1 MRYARHASRYSL
13 FTLAVSAAL
22 LPGAGWAANGDLAGA
37 RKPPSVA
44 CSWNREA
51 ALSYEERRLDTPL
64 PFSGANVVTHDQTPL
79 AERIVK
85 GAGFDGFEPAFAK
98 RLCAA
103 DGRTPVTSYAK
114 ALKLV
119 TEEGRAL
126 WRAAVDRAQGRRA
139 IPAGALPASDDRM
152 LYWTRLYMTRT
163 LRQWAPSFHLGKAQA
178 QALQWRFERAS
189 RGQLDIDLPRR
200 YAADGSRYRRMII
213 SGFDVFTLGTP
224 GTANT
229 GLRNGNPSGA
239 TALALDGREFR
250 LADGSLLR
258 IEAYLLPVS
267 YDPFNRGMQEDT
279 LGPWFRPGP
288 RRVDASITISQGG
301 ANQFWLE
308 AWNGRF
314 HGSSAGN
321 DGIVYCPAD
330 SALPNY
336 VLPLGSVTNPGTA
349 PISLRGS
356 GCNINPPRRW
366 LGYDSASRWRQNLP
380 AQFSKASLPVR
391 QLLAADTWR
400 GIERP
405 PGATSQAAEG
415 FDVTWHTNYDFFPDC
430 ANPRTENVPT
440 NGVMNAMPD
449 PSLVLPPNRR
459 ICARNGGGGDYL
471 SNESAYR
478 NTVLRD
484 AFRLEIPAGHI
495 HVPVMNNYYTGVPA
509 YRRAAAA
516 RATTT
521 PSATPA
527 TRPTA
532 APSWR
537 RPGRCWWASATPWR
551 RGRKRTSPRQAQGP
565 RVLSLRREA
574 ELPPT
579 QANGTVAR
587 RFSLY

>member
-1 MRYARHASRYSL
+1 MRYARHASRCSL

-103 DGRTPVTSYAK
+103 DGRTPVSSYAK

-279 LGPWFRPGP
+279 LGPWFRPA
-288 RRVDASITISQGG
+288 RA
-301 ANQFWLE
+301 
-308 AWNGRF
+308 
-314 HGSSAGN
+314 GSTPPSPSARAAPTSSGWR
-321 DGIVYCPAD
+321 
-330 SALPNY
+330 
-336 VLPLGSVTNPGTA
+336 PGTA
-349 PISLRGS
+349 ASTA
-356 GCNINPPRRW
+356 PP
-366 LGYDSASRWRQNLP
+366 P
-380 AQFSKASLPVR
+380 
-391 QLLAADTWR
+391 
-400 GIERP
+400 
-405 PGATSQAAEG
+405 
-415 FDVTWHTNYDFFPDC
+415 
-430 ANPRTENVPT
+430 
-440 NGVMNAMPD
+440 
-449 PSLVLPPNRR
+449 
-459 ICARNGGGGDYL
+459 
-471 SNESAYR
+471 
-478 NTVLRD
+478 
-484 AFRLEIPAGHI
+484 
-495 HVPVMNNYYTGVPA
+495 
-509 YRRAAAA
+509 
-516 RATTT
+516 ATTASST
-521 PSATPA
+521 AP
-527 TRPTA
+527 PTA
-532 APSWR
+532 LCPTTCF
-537 RPGRCWWASATPWR
+537 PWAA
-551 RGRKRTSPRQAQGP
+551 
-565 RVLSLRREA
+565 
-574 ELPPT
+574 
-579 QANGTVAR
+579 
-587 RFSLY
+587 

>member
-1 MRYARHASRYSL
+1 MRYAPHASRYSL
-13 FTLAVSAAL
+13 FALAVSAAL

-103 DGRTPVTSYAK
+103 DGRTPVSSYAK

-321 DGIVYCPAD
+321 DDIVYCPAD

-509 YRRAAAA
+509 SGGGARNDNAISDARYEAYRSAIVAQTRALLVGVGNAL
-516 RATTT
+516 
-521 PSATPA
+521 
-527 TRPTA
+527 
-532 APSWR
+532 
-537 RPGRCWWASATPWR
+537 
-551 RGRKRTSPRQAQGP
+551 AQG
-565 RVLSLRREA
+565 A
-574 ELPPT
+574 
-579 QANGTVAR
+579 QAD
-587 RFSLY
+587 

>member
-1 MRYARHASRYSL
+1 MRYAPHASRYSL
-13 FTLAVSAAL
+13 FALAVSAAL

-103 DGRTPVTSYAK
+103 DGRTPVSSYAK

-321 DGIVYCPAD
+321 DGIVYRPAD

-509 YRRAAAA
+509 SGGGARNDNAISDARYEAYRSAIVAQTRALLVGVGNAL
-516 RATTT
+516 
-521 PSATPA
+521 
-527 TRPTA
+527 
-532 APSWR
+532 
-537 RPGRCWWASATPWR
+537 
-551 RGRKRTSPRQAQGP
+551 AQG
-565 RVLSLRREA
+565 A
-574 ELPPT
+574 
-579 QANGTVAR
+579 QAD
-587 RFSLY
+587 

>member
-1 MRYARHASRYSL
+1 MRYAPHASRYSL
-13 FTLAVSAAL
+13 FALAVSAAL

-103 DGRTPVTSYAK
+103 DGRTPVSSYAK

-314 HGSSAGN
+314 HGSSTGN

-356 GCNINPPRRW
+356 GFNINPPRRW

-509 YRRAAAA
+509 SGGGARNDNAISDARYEAYRSAIVAQTRALLVGVGNAL
-516 RATTT
+516 
-521 PSATPA
+521 
-527 TRPTA
+527 
-532 APSWR
+532 
-537 RPGRCWWASATPWR
+537 
-551 RGRKRTSPRQAQGP
+551 AQG
-565 RVLSLRREA
+565 A
-574 ELPPT
+574 
-579 QANGTVAR
+579 QAD
-587 RFSLY
+587 

>member
-13 FTLAVSAAL
+13 FALAVSAAL

-330 SALPNY
+330 SASPNY

-430 ANPRTENVPT
+430 TNPRTENVPT

-509 YRRAAAA
+509 SGGGARNDNAISDARYEAYRSAIVAQTRALLVGVGNAL
-516 RATTT
+516 
-521 PSATPA
+521 
-527 TRPTA
+527 
-532 APSWR
+532 
-537 RPGRCWWASATPWR
+537 
-551 RGRKRTSPRQAQGP
+551 AQG
-565 RVLSLRREA
+565 A
-574 ELPPT
+574 
-579 QANGTVAR
+579 QAD
-587 RFSLY
+587 

>member
-1 MRYARHASRYSL
+1 MRYAPHASRYSL
-13 FTLAVSAAL
+13 FALAVSAAL

-103 DGRTPVTSYAK
+103 DGRTPVSSYAK

-250 LADGSLLR
+250 LGWPTAACCVSRPTCCRSATTRSTAACRKTPWAPGSAQAR
-258 IEAYLLPVS
+258 A
-267 YDPFNRGMQEDT
+267 
-279 LGPWFRPGP
+279 
-288 RRVDASITISQGG
+288 
-301 ANQFWLE
+301 
-308 AWNGRF
+308 
-314 HGSSAGN
+314 GSTPPSPSARAAPTSSGWR
-321 DGIVYCPAD
+321 
-330 SALPNY
+330 
-336 VLPLGSVTNPGTA
+336 PGTA
-349 PISLRGS
+349 ASTA
-356 GCNINPPRRW
+356 PP
-366 LGYDSASRWRQNLP
+366 P
-380 AQFSKASLPVR
+380 
-391 QLLAADTWR
+391 
-400 GIERP
+400 
-405 PGATSQAAEG
+405 
-415 FDVTWHTNYDFFPDC
+415 
-430 ANPRTENVPT
+430 
-440 NGVMNAMPD
+440 
-449 PSLVLPPNRR
+449 
-459 ICARNGGGGDYL
+459 
-471 SNESAYR
+471 
-478 NTVLRD
+478 
-484 AFRLEIPAGHI
+484 
-495 HVPVMNNYYTGVPA
+495 
-509 YRRAAAA
+509 
-516 RATTT
+516 ATTASST
-521 PSATPA
+521 AP
-527 TRPTA
+527 PTA
-532 APSWR
+532 LCPTTCF
-537 RPGRCWWASATPWR
+537 PWAA
-551 RGRKRTSPRQAQGP
+551 
-565 RVLSLRREA
+565 
-574 ELPPT
+574 
-579 QANGTVAR
+579 
-587 RFSLY
+587 

>member
-1 MRYARHASRYSL
+1 MRYAPHASRYSL
-13 FTLAVSAAL
+13 FALAVSAAL
-22 LPGAGWAANGDLAGA
+22 LPGDGWAANGDLAGA
-37 RKPPSVA
+37 RTPPSVA

-250 LADGSLLR
+250 LSDGSLLR

-330 SALPNY
+330 SASPNY

-440 NGVMNAMPD
+440 NGVMNTMPD

-509 YRRAAAA
+509 SGGGARNDNAISDARYEAYRSAIVAQTRALLVGVGNAL
-516 RATTT
+516 
-521 PSATPA
+521 
-527 TRPTA
+527 
-532 APSWR
+532 
-537 RPGRCWWASATPWR
+537 
-551 RGRKRTSPRQAQGP
+551 AQG
-565 RVLSLRREA
+565 A
-574 ELPPT
+574 
-579 QANGTVAR
+579 QAD
-587 RFSLY
+587 

>member
-1 MRYARHASRYSL
+1 MRYAPHASRYSL
-13 FTLAVSAAL
+13 FALAVSAAL

-103 DGRTPVTSYAK
+103 DGRTPVSSYAK

-330 SALPNY
+330 SASPNY

-430 ANPRTENVPT
+430 TNPRTENVPT

-509 YRRAAAA
+509 SGGGARNDNAISDARYEAYRSAIVAQTRALLVGVGNAL
-516 RATTT
+516 
-521 PSATPA
+521 
-527 TRPTA
+527 
-532 APSWR
+532 
-537 RPGRCWWASATPWR
+537 
-551 RGRKRTSPRQAQGP
+551 AQG
-565 RVLSLRREA
+565 A
-574 ELPPT
+574 
-579 QANGTVAR
+579 QAD
-587 RFSLY
+587 

>member
-1 MRYARHASRYSL
+1 MRYAPHASRYSL
-13 FTLAVSAAL
+13 FALAVSAAL

-37 RKPPSVA
+37 RTPPSVA
-44 CSWNREA
+44 CSWDREA

-103 DGRTPVTSYAK
+103 DGRTPVSSYAK

-336 VLPLGSVTNPGTA
+336 VLP
-349 PISLRGS
+349 
-356 GCNINPPRRW
+356 W
-366 LGYDSASRWRQNLP
+366 
-380 AQFSKASLPVR
+380 
-391 QLLAADTWR
+391 AA
-400 GIERP
+400 
-405 PGATSQAAEG
+405 
-415 FDVTWHTNYDFFPDC
+415 
-430 ANPRTENVPT
+430 
-440 NGVMNAMPD
+440 
-449 PSLVLPPNRR
+449 
-459 ICARNGGGGDYL
+459 
-471 SNESAYR
+471 
-478 NTVLRD
+478 
-484 AFRLEIPAGHI
+484 
-495 HVPVMNNYYTGVPA
+495 
-509 YRRAAAA
+509 
-516 RATTT
+516 
-521 PSATPA
+521 
-527 TRPTA
+527 
-532 APSWR
+532 
-537 RPGRCWWASATPWR
+537 
-551 RGRKRTSPRQAQGP
+551 
-565 RVLSLRREA
+565 
-574 ELPPT
+574 
-579 QANGTVAR
+579 
-587 RFSLY
+587 

>member
-1 MRYARHASRYSL
+1 RTRTGVHPMRYAPHASRYSL
-13 FTLAVSAAL
+13 FALAVSAAL

-37 RKPPSVA
+37 RTPPSVA

-250 LADGSLLR
+250 LSDGSLLR

-330 SALPNY
+330 SASPNY

-509 YRRAAAA
+509 SGGGARNDNAISDARYEAYRSAIVAQTRALLVGVGNAL
-516 RATTT
+516 
-521 PSATPA
+521 
-527 TRPTA
+527 
-532 APSWR
+532 
-537 RPGRCWWASATPWR
+537 
-551 RGRKRTSPRQAQGP
+551 AQG
-565 RVLSLRREA
+565 A
-574 ELPPT
+574 
-579 QANGTVAR
+579 QAD
-587 RFSLY
+587 

>member
-13 FTLAVSAAL
+13 FALAVSAAL

-37 RKPPSVA
+37 RTPPSVA

-330 SALPNY
+330 SASPNY

-509 YRRAAAA
+509 SGGGARNDNAISDARYEAYRSAIVAQTRALLVGVGNAL
-516 RATTT
+516 
-521 PSATPA
+521 
-527 TRPTA
+527 
-532 APSWR
+532 
-537 RPGRCWWASATPWR
+537 
-551 RGRKRTSPRQAQGP
+551 AQG
-565 RVLSLRREA
+565 A
-574 ELPPT
+574 
-579 QANGTVAR
+579 QAD
-587 RFSLY
+587 

>member
-163 LRQWAPSFHLGKAQA
+163 LRQWAPSFPPRQGPGPGAAMALRTRLARTVGHRPAAPLRRRRLALPADDHQRLRRLHPGHSRDGEHRPAQ
-178 QALQWRFERAS
+178 R
-189 RGQLDIDLPRR
+189 
-200 YAADGSRYRRMII
+200 
-213 SGFDVFTLGTP
+213 
-224 GTANT
+224 
-229 GLRNGNPSGA
+229 GNPSGA

-288 RRVDASITISQGG
+288 RRVDASVTISQGG

-308 AWNGRF
+308 A
-314 HGSSAGN
+314 
-321 DGIVYCPAD
+321 
-330 SALPNY
+330 
-336 VLPLGSVTNPGTA
+336 
-349 PISLRGS
+349 
-356 GCNINPPRRW
+356 
-366 LGYDSASRWRQNLP
+366 
-380 AQFSKASLPVR
+380 
-391 QLLAADTWR
+391 
-400 GIERP
+400 
-405 PGATSQAAEG
+405 
-415 FDVTWHTNYDFFPDC
+415 
-430 ANPRTENVPT
+430 
-440 NGVMNAMPD
+440 
-449 PSLVLPPNRR
+449 
-459 ICARNGGGGDYL
+459 
-471 SNESAYR
+471 
-478 NTVLRD
+478 
-484 AFRLEIPAGHI
+484 
-495 HVPVMNNYYTGVPA
+495 
-509 YRRAAAA
+509 
-516 RATTT
+516 
-521 PSATPA
+521 
-527 TRPTA
+527 
-532 APSWR
+532 
-537 RPGRCWWASATPWR
+537 
-551 RGRKRTSPRQAQGP
+551 
-565 RVLSLRREA
+565 
-574 ELPPT
+574 
-579 QANGTVAR
+579 
-587 RFSLY
+587 

>member
-1 MRYARHASRYSL
+1 MAKDLTFPDASASSRNPPPRASVYRRHAPLAPPSRPPPQQPATHLASAPAPRRRRRRSPALRPPHRSTHEPNKNRSPPDALRPSRKPIPSSPWPSRRPCCRRRLGRQRRPRRRPHAAQRRLFLEPRGSVVLRGAPARHAA
-13 FTLAVSAAL
+13 AVQ
-22 LPGAGWAANGDLAGA
+22 
-37 RKPPSVA
+37 
-44 CSWNREA
+44 
-51 ALSYEERRLDTPL
+51 RRQRRH
-64 PFSGANVVTHDQTPL
+64 HDQTPL

-126 WRAAVDRAQGRRA
+126 WRAAVDRPGA
-139 IPAGALPASDDRM
+139 PCHSAGALPASDDRM

-163 LRQWAPSFHLGKAQA
+163 LRQWAPSFRLGKAQA

-336 VLPLGSVTNPGTA
+336 ASPGQRDQSRHRTDFPAGLRLQYQPAAPLA
-349 PISLRGS
+349 RLRQ
-356 GCNINPPRRW
+356 
-366 LGYDSASRWRQNLP
+366 RQPLAAEP
-380 AQFSKASLPVR
+380 AGAV
-391 QLLAADTWR
+391 LLAT
-400 GIERP
+400 GP
-405 PGATSQAAEG
+405 PVA
-415 FDVTWHTNYDFFPDC
+415 
-430 ANPRTENVPT
+430 
-440 NGVMNAMPD
+440 
-449 PSLVLPPNRR
+449 RR
-459 ICARNGGGGDYL
+459 RYLAR
-471 SNESAYR
+471 
-478 NTVLRD
+478 
-484 AFRLEIPAGHI
+484 H
-495 HVPVMNNYYTGVPA
+495 
-509 YRRAAAA
+509 RAAAGRYQPGRGRLRRHLAHQLRLLPRLRQPAHRKRADQRGDERHA
-516 RATTT
+516 RSLPGAPAEPTDLRAQRRWRRLPVQRAPT
-521 PSATPA
+521 A
-527 TRPTA
+527 TRCCATRSA
-532 APSWR
+532 WR
-537 RPGRCWWASATPWR
+537 FPPG
-551 RGRKRTSPRQAQGP
+551 TSMSR
-565 RVLSLRREA
+565 
-574 ELPPT
+574 
-579 QANGTVAR
+579 
-587 RFSLY
+587 

>member
-279 LGPWFRPGP
+279 LGLVPPRPAPGRRLHHHQPGRRQPVLAGGLERPLPRLLRRQRRHRLLP
-288 RRVDASITISQGG
+288 RRQRFAQLRASPGQRDQSRHR
-301 ANQFWLE
+301 ADFP
-308 AWNGRF
+308 
-314 HGSSAGN
+314 AG
-321 DGIVYCPAD
+321 
-330 SALPNY
+330 L
-336 VLPLGSVTNPGTA
+336 
-349 PISLRGS
+349 

-449 PSLVLPPNRR
+449 PSWCSRR
-459 ICARNGGGGDYL
+459 TDG
-471 SNESAYR
+471 S
-478 NTVLRD
+478 
-484 AFRLEIPAGHI
+484 
-495 HVPVMNNYYTGVPA
+495 
-509 YRRAAAA
+509 A
-516 RATTT
+516 RATAVAATT
-521 PSATPA
+521 CPTRAPTA
-527 TRPTA
+527 TRCCATRSA
-532 APSWR
+532 WR
-537 RPGRCWWASATPWR
+537 FPPG
-551 RGRKRTSPRQAQGP
+551 TSMSR
-565 RVLSLRREA
+565 
-574 ELPPT
+574 
-579 QANGTVAR
+579 
-587 RFSLY
+587 

>member
-279 LGPWFRPGP
+279 LGLVPPRPAPGRRLHHHQPGRRQPVLAGGLERPLPRLLRRQRRHRLLP
-288 RRVDASITISQGG
+288 RRQRFAQLRASPGQRDQSRHR
-301 ANQFWLE
+301 ADFP
-308 AWNGRF
+308 
-314 HGSSAGN
+314 AGLRLQ
-321 DGIVYCPAD
+321 YQPA
-330 SALPNY
+330 A
-336 VLPLGSVTNPGTA
+336 PLA
-349 PISLRGS
+349 RLRQ
-356 GCNINPPRRW
+356 
-366 LGYDSASRWRQNLP
+366 RQP
-380 AQFSKASLPVR
+380 
-391 QLLAADTWR
+391 LAAEPAGTVLQGLAAGPPVARRRYLARHRAAAGRYQPGR
-400 GIERP
+400 GRLRRHLAHQLRLLPRLRQPAHRKRADQRGDERH
-405 PGATSQAAEG
+405 ARSL
-415 FDVTWHTNYDFFPDC
+415 
-430 ANPRTENVPT
+430 
-440 NGVMNAMPD
+440 
-449 PSLVLPPNRR
+449 LVLPPNRR

-509 YRRAAAA
+509 SGGGARNDNAISDARYEAYRSAIVAQTRALLVGVGNAL
-516 RATTT
+516 
-521 PSATPA
+521 
-527 TRPTA
+527 
-532 APSWR
+532 
-537 RPGRCWWASATPWR
+537 
-551 RGRKRTSPRQAQGP
+551 AQG
-565 RVLSLRREA
+565 A
-574 ELPPT
+574 
-579 QANGTVAR
+579 QAD
-587 RFSLY
+587 

>member
-1 MRYARHASRYSL
+1 MRYAPHASRYSL
-13 FTLAVSAAL
+13 FALAVSAAL

-37 RKPPSVA
+37 RTPPSVA

-250 LADGSLLR
+250 LSDGSLLR

-330 SALPNY
+330 SASPNY

-509 YRRAAAA
+509 SGGGARNDNAISDARYEAYR
-516 RATTT
+516 
-521 PSATPA
+521 SAIVA
-527 TRPTA
+527 QTRVLLVGVGNA
-532 APSWR
+532 L
-537 RPGRCWWASATPWR
+537 
-551 RGRKRTSPRQAQGP
+551 AQG
-565 RVLSLRREA
+565 A
-574 ELPPT
+574 
-579 QANGTVAR
+579 QAD
-587 RFSLY
+587 

>member
-1 MRYARHASRYSL
+1 MRYAPHASRYSL
-13 FTLAVSAAL
+13 FALAVSASL

-330 SALPNY
+330 SASPNY

-509 YRRAAAA
+509 SGGGARNDNAISDARYEAYRSAIVAQTRALLVGVGNAL
-516 RATTT
+516 
-521 PSATPA
+521 
-527 TRPTA
+527 
-532 APSWR
+532 
-537 RPGRCWWASATPWR
+537 
-551 RGRKRTSPRQAQGP
+551 AQG
-565 RVLSLRREA
+565 A
-574 ELPPT
+574 
-579 QANGTVAR
+579 QAD
-587 RFSLY
+587 

>member
-1 MRYARHASRYSL
+1 MRYAPHASRYSL
-13 FTLAVSAAL
+13 FALAVSAAL

-37 RKPPSVA
+37 RTPPSVA

-250 LADGSLLR
+250 LSDGSLLR

-330 SALPNY
+330 SASPNY

-449 PSLVLPPNRR
+449 PSLVLPPNRL

-509 YRRAAAA
+509 SGGGARNDNAISDARYEAYRSAIVAQTRALLVGVGNAL
-516 RATTT
+516 
-521 PSATPA
+521 
-527 TRPTA
+527 
-532 APSWR
+532 
-537 RPGRCWWASATPWR
+537 
-551 RGRKRTSPRQAQGP
+551 AQG
-565 RVLSLRREA
+565 A
-574 ELPPT
+574 
-579 QANGTVAR
+579 QAD
-587 RFSLY
+587 

>member
-1 MRYARHASRYSL
+1 MRYVPHASRYSL
-13 FTLAVSAAL
+13 FALAVSAAL

-37 RKPPSVA
+37 RTPLSVT

-330 SALPNY
+330 SASPNY

-509 YRRAAAA
+509 SGGGARNDNAISDARYEAYR
-516 RATTT
+516 
-521 PSATPA
+521 SAIVA
-527 TRPTA
+527 QTRVLLVGVGNA
-532 APSWR
+532 L
-537 RPGRCWWASATPWR
+537 
-551 RGRKRTSPRQAQGP
+551 AQG
-565 RVLSLRREA
+565 A
-574 ELPPT
+574 
-579 QANGTVAR
+579 QAD
-587 RFSLY
+587 

>member
-1 MRYARHASRYSL
+1 GVHPMRYAPHASRYSL
-13 FTLAVSAAL
+13 FALAVSAAL

-37 RKPPSVA
+37 RTPPSVA

-250 LADGSLLR
+250 LSDGSLLR

-330 SALPNY
+330 SASPNY

-509 YRRAAAA
+509 SGGGARNDNAISDARYEAYRSAIVAQTRALLVGVGNAL
-516 RATTT
+516 
-521 PSATPA
+521 
-527 TRPTA
+527 
-532 APSWR
+532 
-537 RPGRCWWASATPWR
+537 
-551 RGRKRTSPRQAQGP
+551 AQG
-565 RVLSLRREA
+565 A
-574 ELPPT
+574 
-579 QANGTVAR
+579 QAD
-587 RFSLY
+587 

>member
-1 MRYARHASRYSL
+1 MRYARFASRRSL
-13 FTLAVSAAL
+13 LALAVAAAL
-22 LPGAGWAANGDLAGA
+22 LPGASWAASGERAAA

-44 CSWNREA
+44 CAWNRDA
-51 ALSYEERRLDTPL
+51 PLSYEERRLDTPL

-85 GAGFDGFEPAFAK
+85 GAGFDGFEPAFAR
-98 RLCAA
+98 RLCA
-103 DGRTPVTSYAK
+103 DNGRTPVTSYAK

-126 WRAAVDRAQGRRA
+126 WRAAVDRVQGRRA

-152 LYWTRLYMTRT
+152 LYWTRTYMTRT
-163 LRQWAPSFHLGKAQA
+163 LRQWAPSFGLSQAQA

-213 SGFDVFTLGTP
+213 SGFDVFTLGAP
-224 GTANT
+224 GTPNT

-239 TALALDGREFR
+239 TALALDGREIR
-250 LADGSLLR
+250 LSDGSLLR

-330 SALPNY
+330 KALPNY
-336 VLPLGSVTNPGTA
+336 VLPLGSVTNPGSA
-349 PISLRGS
+349 PISLPGS

-366 LGYDSASRWRQNLP
+366 LGYDSASHWRRNLP
-380 AQFSKASLPVR
+380 AQFSRASLPVR

-415 FDVTWHTNYDFFPDC
+415 FDVTWHTNYAFFPDC
-430 ANPRTENVPT
+430 ANPQTESVPS

-449 PSLVLPPNRR
+449 PALVLPPNRR

-484 AFRLEIPAGHI
+484 TFGLDIPAGHI
-495 HVPVMNNYYTGVPA
+495 HVPVMNNYYTGSPASGGGARNDNAISDARYEA
-509 YRRAAAA
+509 YRSAIVAQTRALLVGVGNAL
-516 RATTT
+516 
-521 PSATPA
+521 
-527 TRPTA
+527 
-532 APSWR
+532 
-537 RPGRCWWASATPWR
+537 
-551 RGRKRTSPRQAQGP
+551 AQG
-565 RVLSLRREA
+565 A
-574 ELPPT
+574 K
-579 QANGTVAR
+579 AD
-587 RFSLY
+587 

>member
-1 MRYARHASRYSL
+1 MRYAPHASRYSL
-13 FTLAVSAAL
+13 FALAVSAAL

-37 RKPPSVA
+37 RTPPSVA

-85 GAGFDGFEPAFAK
+85 GASFDGFEPAFAK

-250 LADGSLLR
+250 LSDGSLLR

-330 SALPNY
+330 SASPNY

-509 YRRAAAA
+509 SGGGARNDNAISDARYEAYRSAIVAQTRALLVGVGNAL
-516 RATTT
+516 
-521 PSATPA
+521 
-527 TRPTA
+527 
-532 APSWR
+532 
-537 RPGRCWWASATPWR
+537 
-551 RGRKRTSPRQAQGP
+551 AQG
-565 RVLSLRREA
+565 A
-574 ELPPT
+574 
-579 QANGTVAR
+579 QAD
-587 RFSLY
+587 

>member
-103 DGRTPVTSYAK
+103 DGRTPVSSYAK

-330 SALPNY
+330 SASPNY

-509 YRRAAAA
+509 SGGGARNDNAISDARYEAYRSAIVAQTRALLVGVGNAL
-516 RATTT
+516 
-521 PSATPA
+521 
-527 TRPTA
+527 
-532 APSWR
+532 
-537 RPGRCWWASATPWR
+537 
-551 RGRKRTSPRQAQGP
+551 AQG
-565 RVLSLRREA
+565 A
-574 ELPPT
+574 
-579 QANGTVAR
+579 QAD
-587 RFSLY
+587 

>member
-163 LRQWAPSFHLGKAQA
+163 LRQWAPSFRLGKAQA

-349 PISLRGS
+349 PIPCG
-356 GCNINPPRRW
+356 
-366 LGYDSASRWRQNLP
+366 AP
-380 AQFSKASLPVR
+380 AAIS
-391 QLLAADTWR
+391 T
-400 GIERP
+400 
-405 PGATSQAAEG
+405 
-415 FDVTWHTNYDFFPDC
+415 
-430 ANPRTENVPT
+430 
-440 NGVMNAMPD
+440 
-449 PSLVLPPNRR
+449 
-459 ICARNGGGGDYL
+459 
-471 SNESAYR
+471 
-478 NTVLRD
+478 
-484 AFRLEIPAGHI
+484 
-495 HVPVMNNYYTGVPA
+495 
-509 YRRAAAA
+509 RRAAGS
-516 RATTT
+516 ATTAPAAGGRTCRRSSPRPRCRSASCSPPIPGAASSGRRALPARPRKASTSPGT
-521 PSATPA
+521 PTTTSSPIAPTRAPK
-527 TRPTA
+527 TCRPT
-532 APSWR
+532 
-537 RPGRCWWASATPWR
+537 G
-551 RGRKRTSPRQAQGP
+551 
-565 RVLSLRREA
+565 
-574 ELPPT
+574 
-579 QANGTVAR
+579 
-587 RFSLY
+587 

>member
-103 DGRTPVTSYAK
+103 DGRTPVSSYAK

-349 PISLRGS
+349 PICPAGLRLQYQ
-356 GCNINPPRRW
+356 PAAPLAR
-366 LGYDSASRWRQNLP
+366 LRQ
-380 AQFSKASLPVR
+380 R
-391 QLLAADTWR
+391 QPLAAEPA
-400 GIERP
+400 G
-405 PGATSQAAEG
+405 
-415 FDVTWHTNYDFFPDC
+415 
-430 ANPRTENVPT
+430 
-440 NGVMNAMPD
+440 
-449 PSLVLPPNRR
+449 
-459 ICARNGGGGDYL
+459 
-471 SNESAYR
+471 
-478 NTVLRD
+478 TVLQGL
-484 AFRLEIPAGHI
+484 AAGP
-495 HVPVMNNYYTGVPA
+495 PVARRRYLA
-509 YRRAAAA
+509 RHRAAAGRYQPGRGRLRRHLAHQLRLLPRLRQPAHRKRADQRGDERHA
-516 RATTT
+516 RSLPGA
-521 PSATPA
+521 PA
-527 TRPTA
+527 EPTDLRAQRRWRRLPVQRERLPQHGAARRVPPGDSRRAHPCPGDEQLLHRRTGERRRRAQRQRHQRRPLRGLPQRHRGADPGAAGGRRQRPGAGGASGLVLARRKALASYRFAAEPNCRRRRPT
-532 APSWR
+532 
-537 RPGRCWWASATPWR
+537 GR
-551 RGRKRTSPRQAQGP
+551 
-565 RVLSLRREA
+565 
-574 ELPPT
+574 
-579 QANGTVAR
+579 
-587 RFSLY
+587 

>member
-1 MRYARHASRYSL
+1 MRYAPHASRYSL
-13 FTLAVSAAL
+13 FALAVSAAL

-103 DGRTPVTSYAK
+103 DGRTLVTSYAK

-330 SALPNY
+330 SASPNY

-509 YRRAAAA
+509 SGGGARNDNAISDARYEAYRSAIVAQTRALLVGVGNAL
-516 RATTT
+516 
-521 PSATPA
+521 
-527 TRPTA
+527 
-532 APSWR
+532 
-537 RPGRCWWASATPWR
+537 
-551 RGRKRTSPRQAQGP
+551 AQG
-565 RVLSLRREA
+565 A
-574 ELPPT
+574 
-579 QANGTVAR
+579 QAD
-587 RFSLY
+587 

>member
-1 MRYARHASRYSL
+1 MRYAPHASRYSL
-13 FTLAVSAAL
+13 FALAVSAAL

-330 SALPNY
+330 SASPNY

-509 YRRAAAA
+509 SGGGARNDNAISDARYEAYRSAIVAQTRALLVGVGNAL
-516 RATTT
+516 
-521 PSATPA
+521 
-527 TRPTA
+527 
-532 APSWR
+532 
-537 RPGRCWWASATPWR
+537 
-551 RGRKRTSPRQAQGP
+551 AQG
-565 RVLSLRREA
+565 A
-574 ELPPT
+574 
-579 QANGTVAR
+579 QAD
-587 RFSLY
+587 